1 MNPARIV
8 YENAPAFIPVPAELQ
23 HQRIEAILWPLEDGP
38 ATVTAASDPEACEHG
53 EVMEPSAAQV
63 LPSLADFRATFP
75 LQTVS
80 AGDLCRVM
88 RDEDR
93 Y

>member
-1 MNPARIV
+1 MNPARII
-8 YENAPAFIPVPAELQ
+8 YDDAPAFIPVPAELQ

-38 ATVTAASDPEACEHG
+38 AGFPAASDQHG
-53 EVMEPSAAQV
+53 HLEGAGPSAARG
-63 LPSLADFRATFP
+63 LPSLAAFRATLP
-75 LQTVS
+75 PQTVS
-80 AGDLCRVM
+80 AGDFCREM

>member
-8 YENAPAFIPVPAELQ
+8 YQDAPAFIPVPAELQ
-23 HQRIEAILWPLEDGP
+23 HQRIEAILWPLEDGT
-38 ATVTAASDPEACEHG
+38 ATVSAASDPETRGHA
-53 EVMEPSAAQV
+53 EVTEAVVAQG
-63 LPSLADFRATFP
+63 LPSLADFRATLP

-80 AGDLCRVM
+80 AGDLCREM

>member
-1 MNPARIV
+1 MNPARII
-8 YENAPAFIPVPAELQ
+8 YDDAPAFIPVPAELQ

-38 ATVTAASDPEACEHG
+38 EEVPAAFDQASHG
-53 EVMEPSAAQV
+53 HAVGAGKSAARG
-63 LPSLADFRATFP
+63 LPSLAGFRATMP

-80 AGDLCRVM
+80 AGDLCREM

>member
-1 MNPARIV
+1 MNPARII
-8 YENAPAFIPVPAELQ
+8 YDDAPAYIPVPAELQ
-23 HQRIEAILWPLEDGP
+23 HQRIEAILWPLED
-38 ATVTAASDPEACEHG
+38 AEAAIPGVSDSETRGHG
-53 EVMEPSAAQV
+53 EASAQSAAPR
-63 LPSLADFRATFP
+63 LPSLADFRATLP

-80 AGDLCRVM
+80 AGDLCREM